1 MQRCHL
7 SAILIALILISA
19 AAVAAFCILNAPARR
34 ETFAD
39 DGTGWMA
46 TKSSGGQG
54 KGDTVL
60 LVYASWCGHCK
71 RLMEQGGTWD
81 TVTAR
86 MSSIKFVDLDEA
98 SDEGKAAVRLYGIQ
112 GFPDIRAIRAGETV
126 ATYGGNRDVDDL
138 VNWITDNVS
147 PGFV

>member
-1 MQRCHL
+1 MRRCHL
-7 SAILIALILISA
+7 SAVLIALVLIIAS
-19 AAVAAFCILNAPARR
+19 AVALYSVVMMPRR
-34 ETFAD
+34 EMF
-39 DGTGWMA
+39 
-46 TKSSGGQG
+46 SGGAA

-86 MSSIKFVDLDEA
+86 MSAIKFVDLDEA
-98 SDEGKAAVRLYGIQ
+98 TDEGKAAVRLYSIQ
-112 GFPDIRAIRAGETV
+112 GFPDIRAIRDGKTV
-126 ATYGGNRDVDDL
+126 ATYRGNRDVDDL

-147 PGFV
+147 PGFL